1 MNTAP
6 GSVLH
11 VIPSL
16 HLGGAEKTLVEL
28 LSDPSAR
35 KNASIAVLFGGGRL
49 ESRLTDLGVP
59 VIDLKATGLFSLL
72 GAVRRL
78 ARLIRTSRPQV
89 VQSWL
94 YYADL
99 LCVVALKLSGR
110 RHKTALCWGIR
121 CSDHRLGEYHY
132 RLRVAIWACSRL
144 SHLPDVIVYNSN
156 AGLAAHSARGYK
168 PRRVEIVE
176 NGIDSGRFHVGN
188 AARQRIRSEF
198 GCGDDEIVVAMIGRN
213 DAQKGFDVFLDV
225 AGRFPNV
232 RAVAAGKGTEILPS
246 RENLSRLGVRDDIPD
261 ILAAADIVMSCSRYG
276 EGFLNVVAE
285 AMAAG
290 RPVICTDVGDAS
302 RIVGTAGIVVPPHD
316 IEALARSLG
325 ELIDDP
331 DRRYALG
338 QNGRLRIQSEFP
350 LSKMVSSFTE
360 LYDSLTTPV

>member
-1 MNTAP
+1 MNTGP

-35 KNASIAVLFGGGRL
+35 KNASVAVLFAGGPLETRL
-49 ESRLTDLGVP
+49 ADLGVP
-59 VIDLKATGLFSLL
+59 VIDLKATGLFSLW
-72 GAVRRL
+72 GATRRL
-78 ARLIRTSRPQV
+78 ARLIRTNRPQI

-99 LCVVALKLSGR
+99 VCVLALKLSGLR
-110 RHKTALCWGIR
+110 DQTALYWGIR
-121 CSDHRLGEYHY
+121 CSDHRLGEYHF
-132 RLRVAIWACSRL
+132 RLRAAIWACSRF

-168 PRRVEIVE
+168 PRRVEIIE
-176 NGIDSGRFHVGN
+176 NGIDSARFHV
-188 AARQRIRSEF
+188 APESRQRVRRDLGWRS
-198 GCGDDEIVVAMIGRN
+198 DEIVVVKIGRN

-225 AGRFPNV
+225 TARFPNV
-232 RAVAAGKGTEILPS
+232 RAVAVGKGTEILPR
-246 RENLSRLGVRDDIPD
+246 RENLSRLGVRNDIPD
-261 ILAAADIVMSCSRYG
+261 ILAASDVVMSCSHYG

-302 RIVGTAGIVVPPHD
+302 RIVGEAGIVVPPRD
-316 IEALARSLG
+316 IQALKKSLE

-331 DRRYALG
+331 ERREALG
-338 QNGRLRIQSEFP
+338 QIGRLRIQSEFP
-350 LSKMVSSFTE
+350 LNKMVSSFAE
-360 LYDSLTTPV
+360 LYESVASPA